1 MAGEL
6 IKSWGAG
13 TLQRDTSTGYNPWSY
28 LVAIA
33 GSIRGLA
40 FPKNA
45 ITAPPVYTDVIK
57 IPGNATL
64 TTGVKFDLVCTDDGK
79 NANDLGLVA
88 VLGVT
93 VKKLVS
99 GTDTFDVTASGGA
112 EVTAN
117 VTLAATTNVATIL
130 TISVPTASLDSAAAG
145 DTIVVR
151 FRRVGSNASDTL
163 KGRVVVASITAY
175 AY

>member
-1 MAGEL
+1 MANE
-6 IKSWGAG
+6 IVHSWGANS
-13 TLQRDTSTGYNPWSY
+13 LQRSTSTGYNPWAY
-28 LVAIA
+28 LVQLI
-33 GSIRGLA
+33 GNLRGIA
-40 FPKNA
+40 FPKYA
-45 ITAPPVYTDVIK
+45 TAPPPVYTDTIK

-64 TTGVKFDLVCTDDGK
+64 TTGIKFDFLCTDDGK

-99 GTDTFDVTASGGA
+99 GTDTLDITVAGGP
-112 EVTAN
+112 EVTGT
-117 VTLAATTNVATIL
+117 VTLAATSGVATIA
-130 TISVPTASLDSAAAG
+130 TVSVPNASLDSAAAG
-145 DTIVVR
+145 DAIEVQ

-163 KGRVVVASITAY
+163 NGRLAVTRITAY